1 MDKNELRLLEG
12 HNIIITPVKDGAS
25 DEYPWAY
32 NSQKMRLEKVYSSY
46 ILVTVLP
53 HTHPNGFGLSNPY
66 TTTINFIDI
75 ASPNANDGL
84 FIINKASD

>member
-46 ILVTVLP
+46 IFSDRAAT
-53 HTHPNGFGLSNPY
+53 Y
-66 TTTINFIDI
+66 TSKWVWTIKSIYDHNQFY
-75 ASPNANDGL
+75 
-84 FIINKASD
+84 